1 MRAQLKH
8 VLLDVD
14 FLNNP
19 KIRTL
24 KTKFGQ
30 LAQLCLIDVYSAMS
44 KATNAVIDEDCL
56 LSILSE
62 YQLNDTFLAYCLD
75 KRLIHTEMN
84 GYSNSVVIKDQE
96 AYYRKLNSG
105 KKRNNSEQKC
115 SEKILERGKSGHEN
129 AIPDN
134 DSVYVYDN
142 DLNKK
147 NSQPPVQP
155 ELIKL
160 SEFVRLSQF
169 NREMFKKRCL
179 DEKFTAKETKE
190 IIESLDRWFAK
201 NQEKWREEDH
211 FRDLCSWPMKQAR
224 EEKAKLERARGSPKI
239 GVIEKPHPITSVR
252 PKGF

>member
-1 MRAQLKH
+1 MSK
-8 VLLDVD
+8 VKKTLLANN
-14 FLNNP
+14 FLDLTEV
-19 KIRTL
+19 KLVGKKYDSVGI
-24 KTKFGQ
+24 
-30 LAQLCLIDVYSAMS
+30 LAIVKSYFAMS
-44 KATNAVIDEDCL
+44 ESSDGYLEKEEILMIAEGWAVEDVEGW
-56 LSILSE
+56 LSLCVLKNIFTEESGRYYNTHVKRDRENYAKKLE
-62 YQLNDTFLAYCLD
+62 YDR
-75 KRLIHTEMN
+75 KRKGIKTD
-84 GYSNSVVIKDQE
+84 SV
-96 AYYRKLNSG
+96 RKEDG
-105 KKRNNSEQKC
+105 KKTD
-115 SEKILERGKSGHEN
+115 
-129 AIPDN
+129 PDI
-134 DSVYVYDN
+134 DIDF
-142 DLNKK
+142 DIDINKK
-147 NSQPPVQP
+147 NSQQPVQP